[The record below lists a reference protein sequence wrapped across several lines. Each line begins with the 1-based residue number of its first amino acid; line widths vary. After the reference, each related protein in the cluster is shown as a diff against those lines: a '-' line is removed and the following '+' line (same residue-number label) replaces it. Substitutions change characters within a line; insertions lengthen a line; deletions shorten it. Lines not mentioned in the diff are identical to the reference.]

1 MKKVL
6 FFLGICWIYTAQ
18 AQDSNIVMSYRGQPV
33 PSAIAPSMSAFSQDV
48 CGIPV
53 SGAVSST
60 VIGFSGGTV
69 YTDANCE
76 RIKLAKTLNDLGL
89 KVAAVATLCQ
99 DDRIWDA
106 MMMSGTPCP
115 IDGLVGDAARNEWI
129 KQKPAKFE
137 KLYGQ
142 VPAPVAIT
150 NKPNQLCAA
159 MHILS
164 YRFGAYYKRA
174 MHGDRA
180 ECGATSLLVPIPSN

>member
-1 MKKVL
+1 MRAVL
-6 FFLGICWIYTAQ
+6 FLLGVCCIYTAQ

-150 NKPNQLCAA
+150 NKPN
-159 MHILS
+159 
-164 YRFGAYYKRA
+164 
-174 MHGDRA
+174 
-180 ECGATSLLVPIPSN
+180 

>member
-1 MKKVL
+1 MREILTIWVTLIALAFAYGVTK
-6 FFLGICWIYTAQ
+6 AQ
-18 AQDSNIVMSYRGQPV
+18 AQDTTMIMKYQGQPV

-53 SGAVSST
+53 SGAISST
-60 VIGFSGGTV
+60 VIGVSGGSV

-89 KVAAVATLCQ
+89 KVSAVAVLCG
-99 DDRIWDA
+99 DGRVWDA

-129 KQKPAKFE
+129 KREPKKFE

-142 VPAPVAIT
+142 VPP
-150 NKPNQLCAA
+150 
-159 MHILS
+159 
-164 YRFGAYYKRA
+164 
-174 MHGDRA
+174 
-180 ECGATSLLVPIPSN
+180 LVDLAVKSKE

>member
-1 MKKVL
+1 MKQIVW
-6 FFLGICWIYTAQ
+6 FIVGIVIGAMIAVAMAQ
-18 AQDSNIVMSYRGQPV
+18 NTVMEMRYQGQPV

-60 VIGFSGGTV
+60 VIGFSGGSV

-89 KVAAVATLCQ
+89 KVAAVSTLCA

-115 IDGLVGDAARNEWI
+115 IDGLIGDEARNEWI
-129 KQKPAKFE
+129 KQKPKKFE
-137 KLYGQ
+137 KLYGK
-142 VPAPVAIT
+142 VPSLVAIPAG
-150 NKPNQLCAA
+150 NK
-159 MHILS
+159 
-164 YRFGAYYKRA
+164 
-174 MHGDRA
+174 
-180 ECGATSLLVPIPSN
+180 

>member
-1 MKKVL
+1 MRAVL
-6 FFLGICWIYTAQ
+6 FLLGVCCIYTAQ
-18 AQDSNIVMSYRGQPV
+18 AQDSNIVMSYKGQPV

-69 YTDANCE
+69 YTDTNCE

-129 KQKPAKFE
+129 KQKPRKFE

-150 NKPNQLCAA
+150 NKPN
-159 MHILS
+159 
-164 YRFGAYYKRA
+164 
-174 MHGDRA
+174 
-180 ECGATSLLVPIPSN
+180 